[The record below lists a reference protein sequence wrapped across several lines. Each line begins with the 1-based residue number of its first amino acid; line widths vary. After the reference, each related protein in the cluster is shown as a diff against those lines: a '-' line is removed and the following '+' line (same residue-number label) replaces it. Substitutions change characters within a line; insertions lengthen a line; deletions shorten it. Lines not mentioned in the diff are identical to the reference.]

1 MTSGG
6 NSQLEKKWTNNV
18 PLLWKRKIKSLI
30 KSDRQKARLSFFE
43 NFKVESESKR
53 MKYGLELLL
62 PDSLS
67 FIINSLGNLK
77 TKETTIY
84 IELLTSDSFS
94 NYIKDLDKESQ
105 ETLLN
110 HIYQAYKINL
120 IDEIT
125 IGVFVSHLDFNL
137 VKSLYHKLI
146 EESSKSKQS
155 TSYQIIKLWGKRN
168 PKINPI
174 LVQEYLANP
183 TALIEELIKKLS
195 PSERIKSFQHN
206 QNLFLKSTPQLIKI
220 LSLFST
226 TKDDL
231 IYLYAL
237 YPSLPNKSRESLLKW
252 LLEQDINFNDL
263 IRIHSIDRNEKNIQ
277 FVFSFLEASIL
288 REKYQMSD
296 VLVSL
301 LHNSEQEIAY
311 NLIKKVNSSKKILIL
326 EIIISAILK
335 LENKVTE
342 HKKFLQSELEQ
353 YSTQKQ
359 GIILAAYLD
368 SEYSSHQ
375 ELYVPI
381 LQQNIEK
388 NWKNLI
394 DDLAQIEEISSSA
407 LVQNLFSTCS
417 PKIKRNIGQYLIKKN
432 WIIQLVFL
440 FKDFDIF
447 YPILTSKQKIAISN
461 QDQAM
466 PYIRF
471 HIQNNFSKIIE
482 IGEKLTFSRHVL
494 SSMMEDSQFEM
505 LLDPMVSS
513 SAFLDA
519 WKEILFAR
527 AAETL
532 PLILE
537 KYTSAL
543 PRNEEKKINLTALL
557 KMMIKIEPT
566 RFWENV
572 SKYSDQKISKPSLK
586 PILEYGFEVSIPIIG
601 EILSRLPPVHVDYI
615 VKKIL
620 PEFIPLGSK
629 ILYSLFSIQ
638 NISEIQESTIQRVII
653 EFIKLD
659 QENLLLVAFM
669 RCSRIIDKPELNDFV
684 SRLISSLVM
693 LYPESSFSIISE
705 NELTKLFKP
714 LNAYLMKL
722 QKNELENLLLLVVP
736 TLQSEHFEPIIAD
749 RILTLI
755 NDNPKDTSLLSRF
768 FTKYEEKEFEKGG
781 KRVLRNITS
790 SLIGKSLESDLL
802 ILNTLKQKPQNQLL
816 LLPVLLVKTST
827 QVIERILFNPSL
839 KPPETSFLKAIT
851 NHFESNPPENPEE
864 YFLSLYRNSVD
875 VEKVQEAI
883 LPLLGEYLS
892 WQNLSLLMEL
902 PEKEK
907 YSHAYEK
914 ALAKFS
920 SRFNIQST
928 RALNEIWN
936 SGLKLVYKQTITQ
949 SSSLHQSECPK
960 CNKPIL
966 EQQKNCGFCNQ
977 RLTCSICRKSVVQ
990 LQRED
995 IIKCPQCSSF
1005 FHRSHILESVK
1016 LKKNCPVCHVK
1027 LRESEVEALP
1037 TYQFFFH

>member
-30 KSDRQKARLSFFE
+30 KSDRQKAMLSFFE

-67 FIINSLGNLK
+67 FIINSLKNLK
-77 TKETTIY
+77 IKETTIY
-84 IELLTSDSFS
+84 IELLASDSFS

-110 HIYQAYKINL
+110 QIYQIYKLKL
-120 IDEIT
+120 IDKAT
-125 IGVFVSHLDFNL
+125 IEVFVSHLDFNL
-137 VKSLYHKLI
+137 VELLYRKSI
-146 EESSKSKQS
+146 EEASKNKQS
-155 TSYQIIKLWGKRN
+155 TSYEIIKLWGKRN
-168 PKINPI
+168 PKITPI
-174 LVQEYLANP
+174 LVKEYLTSP
-183 TALIEELIKKLS
+183 TAPIEEFFKKIP
-195 PSERIKSFQHN
+195 PSERIKSFQRN
-206 QNLFLKSTPQLIKI
+206 QNIFLNSTPQLVKI

-252 LLEQDINFNDL
+252 LLEQDINFNYL
-263 IRIHSIDRNEKNIQ
+263 IRIHSIDKNEKNLP

-288 REKYQMSD
+288 KEKYQMAD
-296 VLVSL
+296 LLVSL
-301 LHNSEQEIAY
+301 LHYNELEIAHD
-311 NLIKKVNSSKKILIL
+311 LIKKLSSNKKIFML
-326 EIIISAILK
+326 EIIISVILK
-335 LENKVTE
+335 LENKVIE

-353 YSTQKQ
+353 YSNQKL
-359 GIILAAYLD
+359 GLILAAYLN

-375 ELYVPI
+375 ELYIPI

-394 DDLAQIEEISSSA
+394 DGLAQIEEISSSA
-407 LVQNLFSTCS
+407 LAQNLFSTCS
-417 PKIKRNIGQYLIKKN
+417 TKVKRNIGQYLIKKN
-432 WIIQLVFL
+432 WIIRLVFL
-440 FKDFDIF
+440 FQDLDIL
-447 YPILTSKQKIAISN
+447 YPILTSKQKLTISN
-461 QDQAM
+461 QDQVI

-471 HIQNNFSKIIE
+471 HVQKNFSKIIQ

-505 LLDPMVSS
+505 LLDPMISS

-532 PLILE
+532 PLTLE

-543 PRNEEKKINLTALL
+543 PRSEKKKTNLTSLL
-557 KMMIKIEPT
+557 KIMIKIEPT
-566 RFWENV
+566 RFWENI
-572 SKYSDQKISKPSLK
+572 SQYSAQNLSKPSLK
-586 PILEYGFEVSIPIIG
+586 PILEYGFEVSIPIID
-601 EILSRLPPVHVDYI
+601 EILSKLPTIHVDHI
-615 VKKIL
+615 IEKVL
-620 PEFIPLGSK
+620 PEFIPSGSK

-638 NISEIQESTIQRVII
+638 SISEIQESTIQRVII
-653 EFIKLD
+653 ELIKLD
-659 QENLLLVAFM
+659 QEKLLSVALI
-669 RCSRIIDKPELNDFV
+669 RCSRIIDNPELKEFV
-684 SRLISSLVM
+684 SRLFPTLVM
-693 LYPESSFSIISE
+693 LNPESSFSIISE

-714 LNAYLMKL
+714 LNAFLMKL
-722 QKNELENLLLLVVP
+722 QKNEVENLFLLVIP
-736 TLQSEHFEPIIAD
+736 TLMSEHFEPNITD
-749 RILTLI
+749 RLLTLI
-755 NDNPKDTSLLSRF
+755 NDNPKDTSLLNRF
-768 FTKYEEKEFEKGG
+768 FMKYEEKEFENGG
-781 KRVLRNITS
+781 KRILKKLTS
-790 SLIGKSLESDLL
+790 SLVGKSLDGDLL
-802 ILNTLKQKPQNQLL
+802 IFNTLKQKPHSQSL
-816 LLPVLLVKTST
+816 LLPVLLVKTSI
-827 QVIERILFNPSL
+827 QVIERILLNPSL

-864 YFLSLYRNSVD
+864 YFLSLYHNSID
-875 VEKVQEAI
+875 VEEVQEAL

-902 PEKEK
+902 PEKDK
-907 YSHAYEK
+907 KSHSYEK

-949 SSSLHQSECPK
+949 SSSLHQSECPQ

-990 LQRED
+990 LKRED